1 MKISEFYERIN
12 GDYKDVM
19 ERLLNREEL
28 VHRFLKKYVSDPAF
42 SRLEEA
48 VATGDVEE
56 IFRASHTLKGVV
68 SNLGLK
74 PIADTTHVL
83 VEITRA
89 GKSEGI
95 TESFAAISK
104 AYHDTIALIEAVD

>member
-1 MKISEFYERIN
+1 MTVSEFYEKIN
-12 GDYKDVM
+12 GDYKEVL
-19 ERLLNREEL
+19 ERLLNKEEF
-28 VHRFLKKYVSDPAF
+28 VYRFLKKYLSDPAF

-48 VATGDVEE
+48 VNGGDVEQ
-56 IFRASHTLKGVV
+56 IFRAAHTLKGVV

-74 PIADTTHVL
+74 PLADTTHVL

-95 TESFAAISK
+95 TEAYEKISD
-104 AYHDTIALIEAVD
+104 AYHETVAFIKDID